1 MPKSRP
7 RVADFS
13 THLSGPMCSQLL
25 TELGADVVKIE
36 NPRVGDGNRG
46 LTPLIQDVGSM
57 HIALSSGTRS
67 LAIDRHSPHW
77 DDVVAASAQWAD
89 AVIVGSRP
97 IDAQARGLDFATMAK
112 ANPEIVY
119 CLITGYGEAG
129 PWRDY
134 TAHGQ
139 NMDALA
145 GLVPLDWNDGM
156 PATRPGFR
164 TAGTTLAGIYAA
176 LGLMSGLY
184 EQAKQGGSHYVRV
197 SVWGSAMAWQ
207 WRDLVNYANSGEPWF
222 EYRDMGSRYGIYP
235 TADERALLVC
245 PIERKFWQQF
255 CAVTGLEHLQD
266 KGSWEESGMDFG
278 RGLDSADERRM
289 IAERLRTRL
298 LSAWVAEF
306 EKTTIPFAPI
316 LTTQEALQSEHAAVN
331 NVLASTTVG
340 GKQARFAASP
350 VRVGRADDGL
360 APAFSDVELSP
371 PPDLGEHTDQV
382 LAEIGLPELAGKLLA
397 RP

>member
-1 MPKSRP
+1 MSEARF

-13 THLSGPMCSQLL
+13 THLSGPVCSQLL

-46 LTPLIQDVGSM
+46 LTPLIHDVGSM
-57 HIALSSGTRS
+57 HIAMSSGTRS

-77 DDVVAASAQWAD
+77 DDVVAACARWAD

-97 IDAQARGLDFATMAK
+97 IDAQARGLDFATVAK

-129 PWRDY
+129 PWKDY

-145 GLVPLDWNDGM
+145 GLVPLEWNDGM

-176 LGLMSGLY
+176 LGVMAGLY
-184 EQAKQGGSHYVRV
+184 EQVREGGSRYVRV

-207 WRDLVNYANSGEPWF
+207 WRDVVNYANTGEPWF

-235 TADERALLVC
+235 TSDERALLVC

-255 CAVTGLEHLQD
+255 CAVTGLEQLQD
-266 KGSWEESGMDFG
+266 RGSWDESGMDFG
-278 RGLDSADERRM
+278 RGPDSEDERRT
-289 IAERLRTRL
+289 IAERLRTRP
-298 LSAWVAEF
+298 LSAWVEAL

-316 LTTQEALQSEHAAVN
+316 LTTQEALQSEHAAAN
-331 NVLASTTVG
+331 NVLASTTVNG
-340 GKQARFAASP
+340 NPVKFAASP
-350 VRVGRADDGL
+350 VRVGRSDDGV
-360 APAFSDVELSP
+360 APTFSDVELSP
-371 PPDLGEHTDQV
+371 PPGLGEQTDEV
-382 LAEIGLPELAGKLLA
+382 LSEIGLAELAGKLG
-397 RP
+397 PMP